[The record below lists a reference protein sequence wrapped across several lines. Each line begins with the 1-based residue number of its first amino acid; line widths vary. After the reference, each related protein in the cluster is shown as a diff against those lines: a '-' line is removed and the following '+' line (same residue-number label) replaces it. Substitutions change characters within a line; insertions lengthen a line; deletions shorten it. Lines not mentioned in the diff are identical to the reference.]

1 MTPKHEQ
8 HDADSQA
15 MNESMMTR
23 RHYKM
28 LAMNLAI
35 SLGIMYFMM
44 FTMIYSLGELY
55 QNINF
60 LYMALVMWAPMG
72 SLMLLMMSGMY
83 RNRRLNLALH
93 AAFAVIFILSFVAI
107 RQQGLVND
115 QQFLRSMI
123 PHHSGAILMCEQAS
137 LSDPQLIELC
147 SGIIK
152 SQRDEI
158 ELMKAMLQDQR
169 IPT

>member
-8 HDADSQA
+8 HGADSKTMQD
-15 MNESMMTR
+15 SMMTR
-23 RHYKM
+23 QHYKM

-35 SLGIMYFMM
+35 SLAIMYFMM
-44 FTMIYSLGELY
+44 FTMINSLGELY

-72 SLMLLMMSGMY
+72 TLMLLMMSGMY
-83 RNRRLNLALH
+83 RNKRLNLALH
-93 AAFAVIFILSFVAI
+93 AAFAMIFVLSFVAI

-123 PHHSGAILMCEQAS
+123 PHHSGAILMCREAQ
-137 LSDPQLIELC
+137 LSDPRVKELC
-147 SGIIK
+147 QNIIPA
-152 SQRDEI
+152 QRQEI
-158 ELMKAMLQDQR
+158 EEMKAILKN
-169 IPT
+169 

>member
-8 HDADSQA
+8 HGADSQA
-15 MNESMMTR
+15 MQDSMMTR
-23 RHYKM
+23 QHYKM

-35 SLGIMYFMM
+35 SLAIMYFMM
-44 FTMIYSLGELY
+44 FTMINSLGELY

-83 RNRRLNLALH
+83 RNKRLNLALH
-93 AAFAVIFILSFVAI
+93 AAFAMIFILSFVAI

-123 PHHSGAILMCEQAS
+123 PHHSGAILMCREAQ
-137 LSDPQLIELC
+137 LSDPRVKELC
-147 SGIIK
+147 KNIVP
-152 SQRDEI
+152 SQRQEI
-158 ELMKAMLQDQR
+158 EEMKAILAG
-169 IPT
+169 